1 MTMKQL
7 IKYPFI
13 VGMAMMLYSCAPSLV
28 PKKSS
33 ASLPD
38 GYGLGSDTANVAQQ
52 SWQEYFADPHLVA
65 LIDSALKYNQE
76 LNIFTQELEIGRN
89 EVLEKKG
96 EYLPFV
102 GLGVEAGL
110 EKAGRYT
117 RDGAVEESLQ
127 IREDEEFPE
136 PLPDYMLGGYAS
148 WEIDIWNKLRNAKK
162 SAMSRFLASVEG
174 RKFLVTNLVS
184 EIADTYYELLAL
196 DNQLEIV
203 QRNIQIQTDAL
214 NVVKLQKA
222 SARVTELAV
231 RRFEAQVLDTRS
243 MQFVIQQRIIETENR
258 LNFLLGRYPQ
268 QIQRDPLLFEK
279 LLPDTLQIGS
289 PVDLLENRPD
299 IREAELKLIAADLDI
314 KVAKAHFYPSL
325 DLKAGIGFQAFN
337 PGVLLSTPE
346 SLIYSAAGGL
356 TAPLINRNA
365 IKAAFYTAGAKQ
377 IQAVYEYDQTVLK
390 AYVEVVNQMSR
401 INNLKNSYNLKARQV
416 EALTESVEIS
426 NNLFRSARADYMEVL
441 LTQREAL
448 ESRFELIDTKMEQLH
463 AWVATYRAL
472 GGGWK

>member
-1 MTMKQL
+1 MTMKKL

-102 GLGVEAGL
+102 GLGAEAGL
-110 EKAGRYT
+110 EKVGRYT

-148 WEIDIWNKLRNAKK
+148 WEIDIWHKLRNAKK

-203 QRNIQIQTDAL
+203 QQNIQIQTDAL
-214 NVVKLQKA
+214 NVVKLQKV

-258 LNFLLGRYPQ
+258 LNFLLGKYPQ

-289 PVDLLENRPD
+289 PVDLMENRPD

-325 DLKAGIGFQAFN
+325 DLLFDSE
-337 PGVLLSTPE
+337 LLFHS
-346 SLIYSAAGGL
+346 IV
-356 TAPLINRNA
+356 I
-365 IKAAFYTAGAKQ
+365 
-377 IQAVYEYDQTVLK
+377 
-390 AYVEVVNQMSR
+390 R
-401 INNLKNSYNLKARQV
+401 IS
-416 EALTESVEIS
+416 
-426 NNLFRSARADYMEVL
+426 
-441 LTQREAL
+441 
-448 ESRFELIDTKMEQLH
+448 
-463 AWVATYRAL
+463 
-472 GGGWK
+472 